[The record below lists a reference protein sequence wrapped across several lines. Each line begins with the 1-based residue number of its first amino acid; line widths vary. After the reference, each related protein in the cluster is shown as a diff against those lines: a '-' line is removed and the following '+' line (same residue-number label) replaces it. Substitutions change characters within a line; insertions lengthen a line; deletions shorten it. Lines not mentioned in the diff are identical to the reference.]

1 MRNLLLALHL
11 LFAIFAVGPL
21 VGAATTAARGVRTAD
36 GPAVTTAART
46 VRIYGYVSI
55 LVPLFGMGL
64 VRPKWDAK
72 FSYPWVWVSALL
84 YLVALALTLAVLA
97 PALAQAGKA
106 IADGSATRPRR
117 RQLIECPALDAL
129 WRVQRRT
136 HRRGSREPG
145 SWRPGQPGPGQPCSG
160 RR

>member
-21 VGAATTAARGVRTAD
+21 VGAATTAARGVRGSD
-36 GPAVTTAART
+36 GPAVAAAART

-55 LVPLFGMGL
+55 LVPVFGMGL

-97 PALAQAGKA
+97 PALAKAGKA
-106 IADGSATRPRR
+106 IADGSATRPLVARVGAAGG
-117 RQLIECPALDAL
+117 LIGLLFAVIVFLMVFKPG
-129 WRVQRRT
+129 
-136 HRRGSREPG
+136 GSG
-145 SWRPGQPGPGQPCSG
+145 AS
-160 RR
+160 

>member
-21 VGAATTAARGVRTAD
+21 VGAATTAVRGVRGSD
-36 GPAVTTAART
+36 GPAVAGAARI
-46 VRIYGYVSI
+46 VRVYGYVSI
-55 LVPLFGMGL
+55 LVPVFGMGL

-84 YLVALALTLAVLA
+84 YLIALALTLAVLA

-106 IADGSATRPRR
+106 IADGSATRPLVARIGAAGG
-117 RQLIECPALDAL
+117 LIGLLFAVIVFLM
-129 WRVQRRT
+129 VFK
-136 HRRGSREPG
+136 PG
-145 SWRPGQPGPGQPCSG
+145 GVGDS
-160 RR
+160 